1 MTSVRRTAVLL
12 ALLAPAGLGE
22 DHAEA
27 RDGDVLDRVYGWI
40 GKHHFRTPDGGRIVV
55 PFDPGFAD
63 ELRARLPEEHREPER
78 LAKTHVAYLARAPKV
93 AAQRLALARLAL
105 ATTPR
110 AVIHV
115 LKQRAWRDLDLAGKR
130 QLASV
135 LASSPALGAAELFA
149 ADPDVSDPV
158 LLVALM
164 VKTGHTFGAP
174 PRFLLAKDRTIP
186 AGVRK
191 HWKRWM
197 KKTWPDLAWKPL
209 EERRKLE
216 HEAIGKLRQ
225 SEEPEAKER
234 ARLRHAAGRTLGL
247 SAFARWL
254 ARPAKK
260 RANLDEA
267 TRDRLPGAWFT
278 TYPSYGP

>member
-1 MTSVRRTAVLL
+1 MTPVRRTAVLL

-55 PFDPGFAD
+55 PFDPGMAD
-63 ELRARLPEEHREPER
+63 ELRARLPAEYRKPER

-93 AAQRLALARLAL
+93 DAQRLALARLAL

-115 LKQRAWRDLDLAGKR
+115 LKQRAWRDLDLA
-130 QLASV
+130 
-135 LASSPALGAAELFA
+135 
-149 ADPDVSDPV
+149 
-158 LLVALM
+158 
-164 VKTGHTFGAP
+164 
-174 PRFLLAKDRTIP
+174 
-186 AGVRK
+186 
-191 HWKRWM
+191 
-197 KKTWPDLAWKPL
+197 WKPV
-209 EERRKLE
+209 EERRRIE

-225 SEEPEAKER
+225 SEEPKAKER
-234 ARLRHAAGRTLGL
+234 ARLRHAAGRTISL